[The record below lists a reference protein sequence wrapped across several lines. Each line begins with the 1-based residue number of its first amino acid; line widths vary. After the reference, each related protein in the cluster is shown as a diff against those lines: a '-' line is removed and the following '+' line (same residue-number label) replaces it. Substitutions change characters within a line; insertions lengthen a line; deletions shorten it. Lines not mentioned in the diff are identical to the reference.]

1 MTAARNDS
9 DDFDRAIVNE
19 FRSNQGRVGGPLA
32 NTPIL
37 LLHHIGAKSQL
48 ERVTPLAYTRR
59 SDGRYVI
66 VASNAGSPTHPGWYH
81 NLKAHPRVK
90 IEAGTEAFWAHAEEL
105 NGPGRD
111 AMWPELIAA
120 SPSLR
125 DYQSKTRRQIPIV
138 VLTRAARPAR
148 WPPAATVPL
157 LDGLA

>member
-59 SDGRYVI
+59 SDGRYLI

-90 IEAGTEAFWAHAEEL
+90 IEAGTETFWAHAEEL

-111 AMWPELIAA
+111 AMWPQLIAA

-138 VLTRAARPAR
+138 VLTRAA
-148 WPPAATVPL
+148 
-157 LDGLA
+157 